1 MLSLNHL
8 KTFMAVLK
16 FGSFTRAARQL
27 NLTQPAVS
35 GHIAALEAELGASL
49 FTRTGRAVVLT
60 DEGRVLEARGKKVI
74 EELDRMRSEIEDL
87 KDLKGGRI
95 TLGASRIIG
104 VYVLPKLLAD
114 FQERFPGIKLQLV
127 VHSAH
132 TILQKLEDN
141 AFDLAVIAEG
151 IPITSQNIGF
161 KVIGKDPL
169 AIIAPADH
177 PLAKKG
183 VITVSEVCS
192 ERFILPGEQT
202 ASAGSLRKRLEDVG
216 IRLQSTIEMNEQG
229 AIKRAVKGRGACHHV
244 AGGGRARDQGG
255 AARGAADGE
264 LAAEPPDP
272 SSLAAGPEVF
282 AQHRGLHEVS
292 ERLDGEALL
301 TASHAPIS
309 VRYGLHKVLE
319 FAGFSGIP

>member
-74 EELDRMRSEIEDL
+74 EELERMRSEIEDL

-229 AIKRAVKGRGACHHV
+229 AIKRAVEEGAGLAIMSRAVVEREIKEGRLA
-244 AGGGRARDQGG
+244 
-255 AARGAADGE
+255 E
-264 LAAEPPDP
+264 LRMENWRPSRRILLLWRQDRKFSRNAEAFMKF
-272 SSLAAGPEVF
+272 LNGWMGK
-282 AQHRGLHEVS
+282 H
-292 ERLDGEALL
+292 
-301 TASHAPIS
+301 
-309 VRYGLHKVLE
+309 Y
-319 FAGFSGIP
+319 